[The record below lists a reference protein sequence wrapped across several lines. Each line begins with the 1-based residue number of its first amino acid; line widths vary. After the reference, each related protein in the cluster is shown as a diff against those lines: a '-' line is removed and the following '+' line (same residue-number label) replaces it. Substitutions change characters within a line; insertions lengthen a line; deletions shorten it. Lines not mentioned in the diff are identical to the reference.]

1 MRCCDGRFD
10 SPGTRRLRVSVS
22 ASLTPPP
29 PPGVSGG
36 AGTGKS
42 FLLQRIISALPPES
56 TWVTAST
63 GAAACQVQGVTLH
76 SFAGLGR
83 AGGSLEQ
90 CVQLASRPGVIQHW
104 KRCKHLVID
113 EISMVD
119 ADFFQVSRQ
128 PATRRMMWHL
138 LTGRVGR

>member
-1 MRCCDGRFD
+1 MNYASYNGNRRL
-10 SPGTRRLRVSVS
+10 TRRPPISVS
-22 ASLTPPP
+22 AGGRCGLPRFLSPRPTSPLPVLTAVGAP
-29 PPGVSGG
+29 GG

-83 AGGSLEQ
+83 GAASREQ
-90 CVQLASRPGVIQHW
+90 CVQLASRPGVLQHW

-119 ADFFQVSRQ
+119 ADFFQV
-128 PATRRMMWHL
+128 
-138 LTGRVGR
+138 GCC